1 MISLISE
8 EVKVRGVQ
16 QRRIYSRL
24 VYTDHSGAKTIVTNW
39 HSLQSYPKSIND
51 SIEKRNIEA
60 KEHSILGKCQRLET
74 RKTP

>member
-1 MISLISE
+1 
-8 EVKVRGVQ
+8 
-16 QRRIYSRL
+16 